1 MHHNTAVA
9 WVYNLEEYQQ
19 IFNLTENDLSSSIL
33 EFPAG
38 MGSFNAQM
46 HALGKRV
53 ISGDVFYE
61 DDSASVERHTA
72 KAFARY
78 AQFLKDN
85 PDRLTENSSAAVDA
99 VIAGWQVTY
108 QQFLED
114 YEQGWQQ
121 QRYQALSLPSLPF
134 EDHQFDLAL
143 CSDLVFQQSM
153 QSVDQVEKMVSELS
167 RVAKELRIFPLLNE
181 QGDISDHLGPI
192 MLQLQQL
199 NFGVEVKEVP
209 YQVLSGSNAMLRIWA
224 VECKV
229 N

>member
-19 IFNLTENDLSSSIL
+19 IFNLTEKDLASSIL
-33 EFPAG
+33 EFPSG
-38 MGSFNAQM
+38 MSSFNAQL
-46 HALGKRV
+46 HAMGRRV
-53 ISGDVFYE
+53 ISGDLFYE
-61 DDSASVERHTA
+61 DDFASVERHTA
-72 KAFARY
+72 KEFARY

-114 YEQGWQQ
+114 YAKGWQQ
-121 QRYQALSLPSLPF
+121 QRYQFLSLPTLPF

-153 QSVDQVEKMVSELS
+153 QSVDQVEKMVSELT

-181 QGDISDHLGPI
+181 QGDVSDHLGPI

-199 NFGVEVKEVP
+199 NYGVEVKEVP
-209 YQVLSGSNAMLRIWA
+209 YHVLSGSNAMLRIWA